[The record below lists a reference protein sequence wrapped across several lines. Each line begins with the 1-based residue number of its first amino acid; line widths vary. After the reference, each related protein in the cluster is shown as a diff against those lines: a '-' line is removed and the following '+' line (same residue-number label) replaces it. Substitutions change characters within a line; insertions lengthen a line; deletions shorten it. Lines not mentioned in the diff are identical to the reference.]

1 MIQLSQLLSTWR
13 VHIFAFVLL
22 RNWIWQFP
30 EQSDLVARV
39 FAACISQIIEPFFR
53 PRKNTHTNL
62 FIGKKMLSSW
72 VQLRLNFQPI
82 EQQSNQVATNLIC
95 KLHVRNSFIQT
106 HFIAKSS
113 ANKGSSQSEHPK
125 ANLMCFFFLPEKR
138 VYKYRRNH
146 FRLFCLKNLASKRV
160 MSAAASSYL
169 ARKQRKRPNSLLYPK
184 NQSILYV
191 LLLLLVLFYRKQQ
204 LFYSKLNVNV
214 AYKVEWVSKFV
225 L

>member
-22 RNWIWQFP
+22 RNWIRQFP

-62 FIGKKMLSSW
+62 FIGKKCYPVECNCVSTSN
-72 VQLRLNFQPI
+72 RLNSNQIKLQPI
-82 EQQSNQVATNLIC
+82 LYANCTYAIHSFKHTSLQNQVQIKEA
-95 KLHVRNSFIQT
+95 
-106 HFIAKSS
+106 
-113 ANKGSSQSEHPK
+113 ANQSISRQI
-125 ANLMCFFFLPEKR
+125 LCVFFFLPEKR

-191 LLLLLVLFYRKQQ
+191 LLLLLLLFYRKQQ

-214 AYKVEWVSKFV
+214 AYKVE
-225 L
+225 